1 VSLFERILGAI
12 LALLLFA
19 ALAGLLRHEIGR
31 TGAPQPPSSAT
42 GPGRFWWH

>member
-19 ALAGLLRHEIGR
+19 ALAGLLRHEFGR
-31 TGAPQPPSSAT
+31 TAPQPPPSAA